1 VETIKHLWQC
11 GRAAAAEQLAAGA
24 LTSAPGT
31 DPVPEAQVRLGLA
44 RFLQRYSSR
53 EAIRQCTAAL
63 ALPGLPRRLTDDLLL
78 LAAVNHALAGEPGAA
93 DALLARAR
101 ASWSDAAEPPAA
113 SAYLRARAETCV
125 AFHRREWDVAFERH
139 REAVGLH
146 PPGDVMDPPSMW
158 EATLWTSVG
167 HPARSLAI
175 IDPELAA
182 ARRDGRTGPLLMW
195 SSFRAR
201 ALFDAGRL
209 EESRAEAE
217 GVLEAEE
224 LDMVGGLQ
232 DLLVV
237 YALLRSA
244 LHAGWAEVV
253 HARRERVQRMVADET
268 SQIRRNGLWLT
279 ALIADDAGDVDGALA
294 AAAEAVAVLDRPG
307 PSMSGLPDV
316 SDEVVLTRLALR
328 GGDRETAARAVAAA
342 ERRAAMNPGY
352 AVAAA
357 VALQARS
364 LLDGD
369 EACLREAVRLLDGTE
384 RPLLL
389 ASAREDLAR
398 VVAADRPRE
407 AIALLDEA
415 LLAYGPAGAEHDA
428 ARARRRLRELG
439 VRRRRT
445 LGPPGPRT
453 GLAGLTPTE
462 RAVVRLVAEGRTNQQ
477 VATRLFVSP
486 HTVNTHL
493 RNAFTKLGVRS
504 RVELARLVAAQ
515 DGLSRA

>member
-1 VETIKHLWQC
+1 
-11 GRAAAAEQLAAGA
+11 
-24 LTSAPGT
+24 
-31 DPVPEAQVRLGLA
+31 
-44 RFLQRYSSR
+44 
-53 EAIRQCTAAL
+53 
-63 ALPGLPRRLTDDLLL
+63 
-78 LAAVNHALAGEPGAA
+78 
-93 DALLARAR
+93 
-101 ASWSDAAEPPAA
+101 
-113 SAYLRARAETCV
+113 
-125 AFHRREWDVAFERH
+125 
-139 REAVGLH
+139 
-146 PPGDVMDPPSMW
+146 MDPPSMW

-342 ERRAAMNPGY
+342 ERRSGGNPGHV
-352 AVAAA
+352 VAAA
-357 VALQARS
+357 VARQARG
-364 LLDGD
+364 LHDGD

-445 LGPPGPRT
+445 LGPSGPPD

-462 RAVVRLVAEGRTNQQ
+462 RTVVGLVAEGRTNQQ
-477 VATRLFVSP
+477 VATQLFVSP

-504 RVELARLVAAQ
+504 RVELARLVVAQ
-515 DGLSRA
+515 DALSRA

>member
-1 VETIKHLWQC
+1 VAALREAASTLAPTASPAAADFSVRALELLPEDSPLRPELVVETIKHLWQC

-224 LDMVGGLQ
+224 LDMVGGLM

-237 YALLRSA
+237 YALVRGGA
-244 LHAGWAEVV
+244 ARGAAGGRAGSPG
-253 HARRERVQRMVADET
+253 A
-268 SQIRRNGLWLT
+268 GP
-279 ALIADDAGDVDGALA
+279 ADDRRRSRPDPAQRALA
-294 AAAEAVAVLDRPG
+294 VGA
-307 PSMSGLPDV
+307 
-316 SDEVVLTRLALR
+316 
-328 GGDRETAARAVAAA
+328 
-342 ERRAAMNPGY
+342 
-352 AVAAA
+352 
-357 VALQARS
+357 
-364 LLDGD
+364 DG
-369 EACLREAVRLLDGTE
+369 
-384 RPLLL
+384 
-389 ASAREDLAR
+389 
-398 VVAADRPRE
+398 
-407 AIALLDEA
+407 
-415 LLAYGPAGAEHDA
+415 
-428 ARARRRLRELG
+428 
-439 VRRRRT
+439 RRRR
-445 LGPPGPRT
+445 GRGRSPR
-453 GLAGLTPTE
+453 GGGRGDRHAGRG
-462 RAVVRLVAEGRTNQQ
+462 RALD
-477 VATRLFVSP
+477 
-486 HTVNTHL
+486 
-493 RNAFTKLGVRS
+493 VRS
-504 RVELARLVAAQ
+504 AGRR
-515 DGLSRA
+515 